1 MNTRGLRAATDPYLR
16 NRAAHQSHYFSLQQS
31 HNYINSLDISVNNS
45 ELTDKAIVEKSPL
58 VVEVI
63 GPAGAGKTTLVQAL
77 SQCNMKFQ
85 PDFRLSKM
93 KKIPIFIN
101 NTFFLL
107 PTFLRQYRSSRWFNL
122 RETRSMVYL
131 VAGLHVLGQQASN
144 SDIVTLLDHGPIY
157 RLAFL
162 RELGPEITKS
172 QRYMRWWTNLL
183 NQWIDTIDA
192 IIWLDAPNDILWERI
207 RGRDRQHSIK
217 EKHEHEAFEFLSRY
231 RTSFEQTI
239 AEGVADHY
247 PMLLHFD
254 TNQNSLEKIVDEIL
268 VKFDSVPNKG

>member
-1 MNTRGLRAATDPYLR
+1 MNTRGLRAATDPNLR
-16 NRAAHQSHYFSLQQS
+16 VRGAYQSHYSYIQQS
-31 HNYINSLDISVNNS
+31 HDSINSAEHSVNHN
-45 ELTDKAIVEKSPL
+45 ELTHHAIVEKSPL

-77 SQCNMKFQ
+77 CQRNINFQ

-93 KKIPIFIN
+93 RKIPIFIS
-101 NTFFLL
+101 NTLFLL
-107 PTFLRQYRSSRWFNL
+107 PTFLGQYRSSRWFNR

-144 SDIVTLLDHGPIY
+144 SDRVTILDHGPIY

-172 QRYMRWWTNLL
+172 QRYKSWWTNLL
-183 NQWIDTIDA
+183 NQWIDTIDV

-207 RGRDRQHSIK
+207 RSRDWQHSIK

-239 AEGVADHY
+239 AEGVADHH

-254 TNQNSLEKIVDEIL
+254 TYQNSLEKIVDEVL
-268 VKFDSVPNKG
+268 VKIDSAPNTG